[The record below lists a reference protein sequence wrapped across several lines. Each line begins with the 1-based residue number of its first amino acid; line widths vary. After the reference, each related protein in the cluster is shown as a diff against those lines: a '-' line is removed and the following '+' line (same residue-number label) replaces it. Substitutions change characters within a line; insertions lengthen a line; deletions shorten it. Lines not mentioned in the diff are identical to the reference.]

1 MAIPLATTGTASFGQ
16 ITIVTGVVS
25 MLYLALAVLLWRE
38 RTGHVTLVGRFADTI
53 GRLDGVPRWA
63 ALTPYLHA
71 VSLLACAF
79 GVWWDI
85 AVHIARG
92 RDTGPFGT
100 PAHYPI
106 FFGILG
112 VIVSGVL
119 PIALAGK
126 PLPARTIRLT
136 KGWRIPC
143 SAALVTVCGTF
154 ALVGFPLDDVWHRL
168 FGEDVTL
175 WGPTHLL
182 MIGGVVFSIFA
193 RLLAIAEVEQLGP
206 VWQST
211 AYCGAPGTAPRRTG
225 AKATMRRIET
235 FAPARRA
242 TAPGT
247 SSLRRWIARQDL
259 VGPNKRRLLQ
269 EVVSVGALLIA
280 WDLFSTEFNYGV
292 PQFPLILQ
300 PILIVFGAAMAFTIL
315 RARRGPGSTFGAL
328 AVYLVIR
335 GAIAWAVA
343 EPLGQLVGHFP
354 LLIVEA
360 ILVEVVAFA
369 LGNKNRFRL
378 GVVAGVLIGTV
389 GVVAEYAW
397 SQVWMP
403 IAWPSSMLPA
413 AIGYGV
419 VAGIGA
425 GLVGAWLA
433 TRYAEVAGEAR
444 AIGIKHIRPVAVRRT
459 HQLGAIG
466 LVAVAATVFFCV
478 PRSAHPGVSGTV
490 SLEPVATG
498 AQPTAY
504 VTIALTPSDAADGA
518 RWFEALAWQGGGLV
532 YHPMEKVAEGTYRS
546 KDALPMY
553 GKWKSM
559 IRLHQGQRDLV
570 ATWVYAPEDVAIA
583 KPAVQVSDGQTVSFI
598 NEQEVLRREERT
610 DVPRWMW
617 NAGYA
622 LLAVV
627 GLLEVA
633 GIAWLVGRGAR
644 GGRLRA
650 AHLATDTRTAPA
662 ERETR

>member
-1 MAIPLATTGTASFGQ
+1 MTVPLAASTGTATFDQ
-16 ITIVTGVVS
+16 IAIVTGLVS
-25 MLYLALAVLLWRE
+25 VLYLALAVLLWRE
-38 RTGHVTLVGRFADTI
+38 RTGRVTLVGRLADTI

-71 VSLLACAF
+71 VSLLSCAF

-85 AVHIARG
+85 AVHIDRG

-119 PIALAGK
+119 PIALARK
-126 PLPARTIRLT
+126 PLPARTIKLT

-182 MIGGVVFSIFA
+182 MIGGVVLSIFA
-193 RLLAIAEVEQLGP
+193 RLLASAEVEQLAG
-206 VWQST
+206 
-211 AYCGAPGTAPRRTG
+211 
-225 AKATMRRIET
+225 IN
-235 FAPARRA
+235 
-242 TAPGT
+242 
-247 SSLRRWIARQDL
+247 LRRR
-259 VGPNKRRLLQ
+259 LQ
-269 EVVSVGALLIA
+269 EIIAVGALLIA

-300 PILIVFGAAMAFTIL
+300 PILIVFGSTLAFTLL
-315 RARRGPGSTFGAL
+315 RSRRGPGTTFAAL

-335 GAIAWAVA
+335 GGIAWAVDQ
-343 EPLGQLVGHFP
+343 PLGEILGHFP

-360 ILVEVVAFA
+360 ALVELTALA

-378 GVVAGVLIGTV
+378 GLVSGALIGTV
-389 GVVAEYAW
+389 GVVTEHGW

-403 IAWPSSMLPA
+403 IHWPASMLPS
-413 AIGYGV
+413 AIGFGV
-419 VAGIGA
+419 VAGLGA

-433 TRYAEVAGEAR
+433 TRYAEVAGEVR
-444 AIGIKHIRPVAVRRT
+444 DVPSVRRT
-459 HQLGAIG
+459 HQLGAVG
-466 LVAVAATVFFCV
+466 LLAVLAVVFFCV
-478 PRSAHPGVSGTV
+478 PRSADPGVTATV

-504 VTIALTPSDAADGA
+504 VTVKLQPADAAEGA
-518 RWFEALAWQGGGLV
+518 RWFEALAWQGGGQMT
-532 YHPMEKVAEGTYRS
+532 HAMEKIADGTYRS
-546 KDALPMY
+546 TDPLPMY

-559 IRLHQGQRDLV
+559 VRLHQGQRDLV
-570 ATWVYAPEDVAIA
+570 SMWVYAPEDLAIE
-583 KPAVQVSDGQTVSFI
+583 KPAVQVANGQTVEFI
-598 NEQEVLRREERT
+598 SEQQVLRREERT

-617 NAGYA
+617 NGGYA
-622 LLAVV
+622 LLALV
-627 GLLEVA
+627 GSLEIL

-650 AHLATDTRTAPA
+650 AHLAVSER
-662 ERETR
+662 ERETA

>member
-1 MAIPLATTGTASFGQ
+1 MAIPLATTGTATFDQ
-16 ITIVTGVVS
+16 IAIVTGLVS
-25 MLYLALAVLLWRE
+25 VLYAALAVLLWRE
-38 RTGHVTLVGRFADTI
+38 RTGRVTLVGRFADTI

-63 ALTPYLHA
+63 ALTPYLHTL
-71 VSLLACAF
+71 SLLACAF

-85 AVHIARG
+85 AVHIGRG

-112 VIVSGVL
+112 VIVAGVL

-126 PLPARTIRLT
+126 PLPARTIKLT
-136 KGWRIPC
+136 RGWRIPC

-154 ALVGFPLDDVWHRL
+154 ALVGFPMDDVWHRL

-193 RLLAIAEVEQLGP
+193 RLLALAEVEQLMG
-206 VWQST
+206 
-211 AYCGAPGTAPRRTG
+211 
-225 AKATMRRIET
+225 
-235 FAPARRA
+235 
-242 TAPGT
+242 
-247 SSLRRWIARQDL
+247 L
-259 VGPNKRRLLQ
+259 NKRRFAQ
-269 EVVSVGALLIA
+269 EIISVGALLIA

-315 RARRGPGSTFGAL
+315 RARRGPGTTFAAL

-335 GAIAWAVA
+335 GGIAFAVA
-343 EPLGQLVGHFP
+343 EPLGEIVGHFP

-360 ILVEVVAFA
+360 VLVEAVALA

-378 GVVAGVLIGTV
+378 GAVSGLLIGTV

-397 SQVWMP
+397 SHVWMP
-403 IAWPSSMLPA
+403 IPWPSSLLPS

-419 VAGIGA
+419 VVGIGA

-433 TRYAEVAGEAR
+433 TRYAEVAGEER
-444 AIGIKHIRPVAVRRT
+444 ATGIKHIRPIAVRRT
-459 HQLGAIG
+459 HQLGAAG
-466 LVAVAATVFFCV
+466 LAAVAATVFFCV
-478 PRSAHPGVSGTV
+478 PRTAGPGVSGVV
-490 SLEPVATG
+490 SLERVAAG
-498 AQPTAY
+498 AEPAAY
-504 VTIALTPSDAADGA
+504 VTITMSPADAAEGA

-532 YHPMEKVAEGTYRS
+532 YHPMQKVADGTYRS
-546 KDALPMY
+546 AEPLPIY

-559 IRLHQGQRDLV
+559 IRLHQGQRDMV
-570 ATWVYAPEDVAIA
+570 ASWVYAPADPAIE
-583 KPAVQVSDGQTVSFI
+583 KPAIQVSDGQRVDFVS
-598 NEQEVLRREERT
+598 EQQTLRREERT

-622 LLAVV
+622 LLGVV
-627 GLLEVA
+627 GLLEVF

-644 GGRLRA
+644 GGRMRA
-650 AHLATDTRTAPA
+650 AHLADGVR
-662 ERETR
+662 EREIA

>member
-1 MAIPLATTGTASFGQ
+1 MAIPLATTGTATFDQ
-16 ITIVTGVVS
+16 IAIVTGLVS
-25 MLYLALAVLLWRE
+25 VLYAALAVLLWRE
-38 RTGHVTLVGRFADTI
+38 RTGRGTLVGRLADTI

-85 AVHIARG
+85 AVHIGRG

-112 VIVSGVL
+112 VIVAGVL

-136 KGWRIPC
+136 RGWRIPC

-193 RLLAIAEVEQLGP
+193 RLLAIAEVEQLM
-206 VWQST
+206 
-211 AYCGAPGTAPRRTG
+211 GT
-225 AKATMRRIET
+225 
-235 FAPARRA
+235 
-242 TAPGT
+242 
-247 SSLRRWIARQDL
+247 
-259 VGPNKRRLLQ
+259 NKRRLAQ
-269 EVVSVGALLIA
+269 EIVSVGALLIA

-300 PILIVFGAAMAFTIL
+300 PVLIVFGAALAFTIL
-315 RARRGPGSTFGAL
+315 RARRGPGTTFAAL

-335 GAIAWAVA
+335 GGIAYAVA
-343 EPLGQLVGHFP
+343 EPLGEIVGHFP

-360 ILVEVVAFA
+360 VLVEAVALA

-378 GVVAGVLIGTV
+378 GVVSGVLIGTV

-397 SQVWMP
+397 SHVWMP
-403 IAWPSSMLPA
+403 IPWPSSILPS

-419 VAGIGA
+419 LVGAGA

-433 TRYAEVAGEAR
+433 TRYAEVAGEQR
-444 AIGIKHIRPVAVRRT
+444 ATGIKHIRSIAVRRT
-459 HQLGAIG
+459 HQLGAVG
-466 LVAVAATVFFCV
+466 LAAVVATVFFCV
-478 PRSAHPGVSGTV
+478 PRTAGPGVSGVV
-490 SLEPVATG
+490 SLERMATG
-498 AQPTAY
+498 AEPTAY
-504 VTIALTPSDAADGA
+504 VTITVSPADAAEGA

-532 YHPMEKVAEGTYRS
+532 YHPMQKVAEGTYQS
-546 KDALPMY
+546 AEPLPMY

-559 IRLHQGQRDLV
+559 VRLHQGQRDMV
-570 ATWVYAPEDVAIA
+570 ASWVYAPEDPAIE
-583 KPAVQVSDGQTVSFI
+583 KPAIQVSDGQTVQFV

-622 LLAVV
+622 LLGVV

-650 AHLATDTRTAPA
+650 AHLADGVR
-662 ERETR
+662 EREIA

>member
-1 MAIPLATTGTASFGQ
+1 MTVPLAASTGTATFDQ
-16 ITIVTGVVS
+16 IAIVTGLVS
-25 MLYLALAVLLWRE
+25 LLYVALAVLLWRE
-38 RTGHVTLVGRFADTI
+38 RTGRVTLVGRLADTI

-71 VSLLACAF
+71 ASLLACAF

-85 AVHIARG
+85 AVHIDRG

-119 PIALAGK
+119 PIALARK
-126 PLPARTIRLT
+126 PLPARTIKLT

-193 RLLAIAEVEQLGP
+193 RLLASAEVEQLVG
-206 VWQST
+206 
-211 AYCGAPGTAPRRTG
+211 
-225 AKATMRRIET
+225 IN
-235 FAPARRA
+235 
-242 TAPGT
+242 
-247 SSLRRWIARQDL
+247 LRRRF
-259 VGPNKRRLLQ
+259 Q
-269 EVVSVGALLIA
+269 EIVAVGALLIA

-300 PILIVFGAAMAFTIL
+300 PILIVFGSAMAFTLL
-315 RARRGPGSTFGAL
+315 RSRRGPGTTFGAL

-335 GAIAWAVA
+335 GGIAWAVDQ
-343 EPLGQLVGHFP
+343 PLGEILGHFP

-360 ILVEVVAFA
+360 TLVELTALA
-369 LGNKNRFRL
+369 LGNRSRFRL
-378 GVVAGVLIGTV
+378 GLVSGALIGTV
-389 GVVAEYAW
+389 GVVAEFGW

-403 IAWPSSMLPA
+403 IRWPVSMLPSA
-413 AIGYGV
+413 LGFGLV
-419 VAGIGA
+419 VGLGA
-425 GLVGAWLA
+425 GLIGAWLA
-433 TRYAEVAGEAR
+433 TRYAEVAGEVR
-444 AIGIKHIRPVAVRRT
+444 ETPPVRLT
-459 HQLGAIG
+459 HQLGAVG
-466 LVAVAATVFFCV
+466 LVAVLAALFYCV
-478 PRSAHPGVSGTV
+478 PRSADPGVTGTV
-490 SLEPVATG
+490 SLEPAATG

-504 VTIALTPSDAADGA
+504 VTVKLQPAGAADGA
-518 RWFEALAWQGGGLV
+518 RWFEALAWQGGGQLTR
-532 YHPMEKVAEGTYRS
+532 PMEKVAEGTYRS
-546 KDALPMY
+546 TEPLPMH
-553 GKWKSM
+553 GKWKSLV
-559 IRLHQGQRDLV
+559 RLHQGPRDMV
-570 ATWVYAPEDVAIA
+570 AMWVYAPEDLAIE
-583 KPAVQVSDGQTVSFI
+583 KPAVQVANGQTVDFI
-598 NEQEVLRREERT
+598 SEQEVLRREERA

-617 NAGYA
+617 NSGYA

-627 GLLEVA
+627 GSLEIL

-650 AHLATDTRTAPA
+650 AHLSAQSSK
-662 ERETR
+662 REEASA

>member
-1 MAIPLATTGTASFGQ
+1 MTVPLAATTGTASFDQ
-16 ITIVTGVVS
+16 IAIVTGLVS
-25 MLYLALAVLLWRE
+25 LMYLALAVLLWRE
-38 RTGHVTLVGRFADTI
+38 RTGRVTLVGRLADTI

-85 AVHIARG
+85 AVHIDRG

-112 VIVSGVL
+112 VIISGVL
-119 PIALAGK
+119 PIALARK
-126 PLPARTIRLT
+126 PLPARTIKLT

-193 RLLAIAEVEQLGP
+193 RLLASAEVEQLAGLNL
-206 VWQST
+206 
-211 AYCGAPGTAPRRTG
+211 R
-225 AKATMRRIET
+225 
-235 FAPARRA
+235 RRA
-242 TAPGT
+242 QEI
-247 SSLRRWIARQDL
+247 IA
-259 VGPNKRRLLQ
+259 
-269 EVVSVGALLIA
+269 VGALLIA

-300 PILIVFGAAMAFTIL
+300 PILIVFGSTLAFTLL
-315 RARRGPGSTFGAL
+315 RARRGPFVTFGAL
-328 AVYLVIR
+328 ATYLVIR
-335 GAIAWAVA
+335 GGIAWAVDQ
-343 EPLGQLVGHFP
+343 PLGEILGHFP
-354 LLIVEA
+354 LLIAEA
-360 ILVEVVAFA
+360 VLVELAAFA

-378 GVVAGVLIGTV
+378 GFVSGALIGTV
-389 GVVAEYAW
+389 GVVAEYGW

-403 IAWPSSMLPA
+403 IHWPASMLPS
-413 AIGYGV
+413 AIGFGV
-419 VAGIGA
+419 VTGLGA
-425 GLVGAWLA
+425 GLLGAWLA
-433 TRYAEVAGEAR
+433 TRYAEVAGEVR
-444 AIGIKHIRPVAVRRT
+444 LNPPVRLT
-459 HQLGAIG
+459 HQLGAVG
-466 LVAVAATVFFCV
+466 LVAVLAALFFCV
-478 PRSAHPGVSGTV
+478 PRSADPGVSATV
-490 SLEPVATG
+490 SLEPASTG
-498 AQPTAY
+498 SEPTAY
-504 VTIALTPSDAADGA
+504 VTVSLNPVDAADGA
-518 RWFEALAWQGGGLV
+518 RWFEALAWQGGGSMT
-532 YHPMEKVAEGTYRS
+532 HAMEKIADGTYRS
-546 KDALPMY
+546 TEPLPMY

-559 IRLHQGQRDLV
+559 IRLHQGARDMV
-570 ATWVYAPEDVAIA
+570 AMWVYAPEDLKIE
-583 KPAVQVSDGQTVSFI
+583 KPAVQVSNGQTVEFI
-598 NEQEVLRREERT
+598 GEQATLRREERT

-617 NAGYA
+617 NGGYA

-627 GLLEVA
+627 GSLEIA

-650 AHLATDTRTAPA
+650 AHLEAQGSRR
-662 ERETR
+662 ERESA

>member
-1 MAIPLATTGTASFGQ
+1 MTIPLATTGTATFDQ
-16 ITIVTGVVS
+16 IAIVTGVVS
-25 MLYLALAVLLWRE
+25 LMYVALAVLLWRE
-38 RTGHVTLVGRFADTI
+38 RTGHVTLVGRLADTI

-85 AVHIARG
+85 AVHISRG

-112 VIVSGVL
+112 VIISGVL

-143 SAALVTVCGTF
+143 SAALITVCGTF
-154 ALVGFPLDDVWHRL
+154 ALVGFPLDDAWHRL

-193 RLLAIAEVEQLGP
+193 RLLALAEVEQLIG
-206 VWQST
+206 
-211 AYCGAPGTAPRRTG
+211 
-225 AKATMRRIET
+225 
-235 FAPARRA
+235 
-242 TAPGT
+242 
-247 SSLRRWIARQDL
+247 L
-259 VGPNKRRLLQ
+259 NKRRLFQ
-269 EVVSVGALLIA
+269 EFIAVGALLIA

-292 PQFPLILQ
+292 PQFPLVLQ
-300 PILIVFGAAMAFTIL
+300 PILIAFGAAMAFTIL
-315 RARRGPGSTFGAL
+315 RARRGPGTTFAAL

-335 GAIAWAVA
+335 GGIAWAVDQ
-343 EPLGQLVGHFP
+343 PLGQILGHFP

-360 ILVEVVAFA
+360 VLVELVAFA
-369 LGNKNRFRL
+369 LGNKSRFRL
-378 GVVAGVLIGTV
+378 GAVAGALIGTV

-397 SQVWMP
+397 SHLWMP
-403 IAWPSSMLPA
+403 IAWPSSMLPSA
-413 AIGYGV
+413 VGYGV
-419 VAGIGA
+419 VAGTGA

-433 TRYAEVAGEAR
+433 TRHAEVAGEER
-444 AIGIKHIRPVAVRRT
+444 AVGIKYIRPVAVRRT
-459 HQLGAIG
+459 HQLGAAG
-466 LVAVAATVFFCV
+466 LVAVLAVLFYCV
-478 PRSAHPGVSGTV
+478 PRSADPGVSATM
-490 SLEPVATG
+490 SLERVATG
-498 AQPTAY
+498 AEPAAY
-504 VTIALTPSDAADGA
+504 VTVRLDPADAADGA

-532 YHPMEKVAEGTYRS
+532 LHPMEKVADGTYRS
-546 KDALPMY
+546 ADALPMY

-559 IRLHQGQRDLV
+559 IRLHRGQRDLV
-570 ATWVYAPEDVAIA
+570 AMWVYAPEDAAIQ
-583 KPAVQVSDGQTVSFI
+583 KPAVQVSDGQTLPFV
-598 NEQEVLRREERT
+598 NEQETLRREERT

-617 NAGYA
+617 NGGYA
-622 LLAVV
+622 LLGVV
-627 GLLEVA
+627 GLLEIA

-644 GGRLRA
+644 GGRARA
-650 AHLATDTRTAPA
+650 AHLATG
-662 ERETR
+662 EREWEIA

>member
-1 MAIPLATTGTASFGQ
+1 MAIPLATTGTATFDQ
-16 ITIVTGVVS
+16 IAIVTGVVGL
-25 MLYLALAVLLWRE
+25 LYVALAVLLWRE
-38 RTGHVTLVGRFADTI
+38 RTGRVTLVGRFADTI

-85 AVHIARG
+85 AVHIDKG

-126 PLPARTIRLT
+126 PLPARTIKLT
-136 KGWRIPC
+136 RRESRDTPRSWRIPC
-143 SAALVTVCGTF
+143 SAALITVCGMF

-193 RLLAIAEVEQLGP
+193 RLLAIAEVEQLMG
-206 VWQST
+206 V
-211 AYCGAPGTAPRRTG
+211 
-225 AKATMRRIET
+225 
-235 FAPARRA
+235 
-242 TAPGT
+242 
-247 SSLRRWIARQDL
+247 
-259 VGPNKRRLLQ
+259 NKRRLLQ
-269 EVVSVGALLIA
+269 EIVSVGALLIA

-300 PILIVFGAAMAFTIL
+300 PLLIVFGAAMAFTIL
-315 RARRGPGSTFGAL
+315 RARRGPGTTFAAL

-335 GAIAWAVA
+335 GGIAWAVA
-343 EPLGQLVGHFP
+343 EPLGEIVGHFP
-354 LLIVEA
+354 LLVVEA
-360 ILVEVVAFA
+360 LLVEGVALA

-378 GVVAGVLIGTV
+378 GLVSGLLIGTV

-403 IAWPSSMLPA
+403 IAWPSSMLPS

-419 VAGIGA
+419 IVGAGA

-433 TRYAEVAGEAR
+433 TRYAEVAGEER
-444 AIGIKHIRPVAVRRT
+444 AIGIKYVRPIAVRRT
-459 HQLGAIG
+459 HQLGAAG
-466 LVAVAATVFFCV
+466 LVAVVATVFFCV
-478 PRSAHPGVSGTV
+478 PRTAGAGVSGVV
-490 SLEPVATG
+490 SLERVATG
-498 AQPTAY
+498 AEPTAY
-504 VTIALTPSDAADGA
+504 VTITLTPADAADGA

-532 YHPMEKVAEGTYRS
+532 FHPMEKVADGTYRS
-546 KDALPMY
+546 ADPLPMY

-559 IRLHQGQRDLV
+559 IRLHQGPRDLV
-570 ATWVYAPEDVAIA
+570 ASWVYAPEDAAIA
-583 KPAVQVSDGQTVSFI
+583 KPAIQVSNGQTVEFV
-598 NEQEVLRREERT
+598 NEQQTLRREERT

-627 GLLEVA
+627 GLLEVI

-644 GGRLRA
+644 GGRMRA
-650 AHLATDTRTAPA
+650 AHLAAGER
-662 ERETR
+662 ERETA

>member
-1 MAIPLATTGTASFGQ
+1 MAMPLATTGTATFDQ
-16 ITIVTGVVS
+16 IATVTGVVS
-25 MLYLALAVLLWRE
+25 LMYVALAVLLWRE
-38 RTGHVTLVGRFADTI
+38 RTGRVTLVGRFADAV

-85 AVHIARG
+85 AVHIDRG

-126 PLPARTIRLT
+126 PLPARTIKLT
-136 KGWRIPC
+136 RGWRIPC

-154 ALVGFPLDDVWHRL
+154 ALVGFPLDDLWHRL

-193 RLLAIAEVEQLGP
+193 RLLALAEVEQ
-206 VWQST
+206 
-211 AYCGAPGTAPRRTG
+211 
-225 AKATMRRIET
+225 
-235 FAPARRA
+235 
-242 TAPGT
+242 
-247 SSLRRWIARQDL
+247 L
-259 VGPNKRRLLQ
+259 VGPNKRRLFQ
-269 EVVSVGALLIA
+269 EMVAVGALLIA
-280 WDLFSTEFNYGV
+280 WDLFSAEFDYGV
-292 PQFPLILQ
+292 PQFPLILH
-300 PILIVFGAAMAFTIL
+300 PILIAFGAAMAFTIL
-315 RARRGPGSTFGAL
+315 RARRGPGTTFAAL

-335 GAIAWAVA
+335 GGIAWSVDQ
-343 EPLGQLVGHFP
+343 PLGQILGHFP

-360 ILVEVVAFA
+360 ILVELAALA
-369 LGNKNRFRL
+369 LGNKRRFRL
-378 GVVAGVLIGTV
+378 GAIAGALVGTV

-403 IAWPSSMLPA
+403 IPWPSSMLPA
-413 AIGYGV
+413 ALGYGV
-419 VAGIGA
+419 IAGTGA

-433 TRYAEVAGEAR
+433 TRYAEVAGDELAHR
-444 AIGIKHIRPVAVRRT
+444 VSRT

-490 SLEPVATG
+490 SLERVATG
-498 AQPTAY
+498 AEPTAY
-504 VTIALTPSDAADGA
+504 VTVKLQPTDAADGA
-518 RWFEALAWQGGGLV
+518 RWFDALAWQGGGLV
-532 YHPMEKVAEGTYRS
+532 LHPMEKVANGTYRS
-546 KDALPMY
+546 VGALPMY

-559 IRLHQGQRDLV
+559 VRLHQGQRDLV
-570 ATWVYAPEDVAIA
+570 AMWVYAPEDAAIE
-583 KPAVQVSDGQTVSFI
+583 KPAIQVSDGQTVGFI
-598 NEQEVLRREERT
+598 DEQQVLRREERT

-617 NAGYA
+617 NGGYA
-622 LLAVV
+622 VLAVV

-644 GGRLRA
+644 GGRLRTI
-650 AHLATDTRTAPA
+650 HLAAGKR
-662 ERETR
+662 ERETA

>member
-1 MAIPLATTGTASFGQ
+1 MAIPLATTGTASFDQ
-16 ITIVTGVVS
+16 IAIVTGLVGLMYV
-25 MLYLALAVLLWRE
+25 ALAVLLWRE
-38 RTGHVTLVGRFADTI
+38 RTGHVTLVGRLADTI

-85 AVHIARG
+85 AVHIDRG

-112 VIVSGVL
+112 VIISGVL

-126 PLPARTIRLT
+126 PLPARTIKLT
-136 KGWRIPC
+136 KRWRIPC

-154 ALVGFPLDDVWHRL
+154 ALVGFPLDDAWHRL

-193 RLLAIAEVEQLGP
+193 RLLALAEVEQLIG
-206 VWQST
+206 
-211 AYCGAPGTAPRRTG
+211 
-225 AKATMRRIET
+225 I
-235 FAPARRA
+235 
-242 TAPGT
+242 
-247 SSLRRWIARQDL
+247 
-259 VGPNKRRLLQ
+259 NKRRLFQ
-269 EVVSVGALLIA
+269 EIVSVGALLIA

-292 PQFPLILQ
+292 PQFPLVLQ

-315 RARRGPGSTFGAL
+315 RARRGPGTTFAAL
-328 AVYLVIR
+328 VVYLVIR
-335 GAIAWAVA
+335 GGIAWAVDQ
-343 EPLGQLVGHFP
+343 PLGEILGHFP

-360 ILVEVVAFA
+360 VLVELVAFA

-378 GVVAGVLIGTV
+378 GLVAGALIGTV
-389 GVVAEYAW
+389 GLVAEYAW
-397 SQVWMP
+397 SHVWMP
-403 IAWPSSMLPA
+403 IAWPSSMLPSA
-413 AIGYGV
+413 LGYGV
-419 VAGIGA
+419 IVGAGA

-433 TRYAEVAGEAR
+433 TRYAEVAGEERATGIRNAR
-444 AIGIKHIRPVAVRRT
+444 PIAVRRT
-459 HQLGAIG
+459 HQLGAAG
-466 LVAVAATVFFCV
+466 LVAVLAVLFFCV
-478 PRSAHPGVSGTV
+478 PRSAESGVNATA
-490 SLEPVATG
+490 SLQPVAKG
-498 AQPTAY
+498 AEPTAY
-504 VTIALTPSDAADGA
+504 VTVTLQPGDAAAGA
-518 RWFEALAWQGGGLV
+518 RWFEAMAWQGGGLV
-532 YHPMEKVAEGTYRS
+532 LHPMVKVAEGTYRS
-546 KDALPMY
+546 ADPLPMY

-570 ATWVYAPEDVAIA
+570 AMWVYAPEDAAIE
-583 KPAVQVSDGQTVSFI
+583 KPAIQVSNGQTVEFL
-598 NEQEVLRREERT
+598 NEQQVLRREERN

-617 NAGYA
+617 NGGYA
-622 LLAVV
+622 LLGVV
-627 GLLEVA
+627 GLLEII

-650 AHLATDTRTAPA
+650 AHLAAD
-662 ERETR
+662 EREREIA

>member
-1 MAIPLATTGTASFGQ
+1 MAIPLATTGTATFDQ
-16 ITIVTGVVS
+16 IAIVTGLVS
-25 MLYLALAVLLWRE
+25 LMYVALAVLLWQE
-38 RTGHVTLVGRFADTI
+38 RTGRVTLVGRLADTI

-85 AVHIARG
+85 AVHIDRG

-112 VIVSGVL
+112 VIISGVV

-126 PLPARTIRLT
+126 PLPARTIKLT

-154 ALVGFPLDDVWHRL
+154 ALVGFPLDDGWHRL

-193 RLLAIAEVEQLGP
+193 RLLALAEVEQLIG
-206 VWQST
+206 
-211 AYCGAPGTAPRRTG
+211 
-225 AKATMRRIET
+225 
-235 FAPARRA
+235 
-242 TAPGT
+242 
-247 SSLRRWIARQDL
+247 L
-259 VGPNKRRLLQ
+259 NKRRLFQ
-269 EVVSVGALLIA
+269 EIVSVGALLIA

-300 PILIVFGAAMAFTIL
+300 PILIVFGAAMGFTIL
-315 RARRGPGSTFGAL
+315 RARRGPGTTFAAL

-335 GAIAWAVA
+335 GGIAWAVA
-343 EPLGQLVGHFP
+343 QPLGQIVGHFP

-360 ILVEVVAFA
+360 ILVEVVAFP

-378 GVVAGVLIGTV
+378 GLVAGILIGTV

-397 SQVWMP
+397 SHVWMP
-403 IAWPSSMLPA
+403 IAWPSSMLPSA
-413 AIGYGV
+413 LGYGV
-419 VAGIGA
+419 VVGAGA

-433 TRYAEVAGEAR
+433 TRYAEVAGDER
-444 AIGIKHIRPVAVRRT
+444 AVGIRYTRPAAIRRT
-459 HQLGAIG
+459 HQLGAAG
-466 LVAVAATVFFCV
+466 LIAVLAVLFFCV
-478 PRSAHPGVSGTV
+478 PRSAAPGVSGTV
-490 SLEPVATG
+490 SLERVATG
-498 AQPTAY
+498 AEPTAY
-504 VTIALTPSDAADGA
+504 VTVVLQPGDAADDA
-518 RWFEALAWQGGGLV
+518 RWFSAMAWQGGGMIL
-532 YHPMEKVAEGTYRS
+532 HPMVKVADGTYRS
-546 KDALPMY
+546 ADPLPMY

-570 ATWVYAPEDVAIA
+570 ATWVYAPADAAIE
-583 KPAVQVSDGQTVSFI
+583 KPAVQVSNGQPVEFI
-598 NEQEVLRREERT
+598 NEQQVLRREERT

-617 NAGYA
+617 NGGYA
-622 LLAVV
+622 LLGVV
-627 GLLEVA
+627 GLLELA

-650 AHLATDTRTAPA
+650 AHLAADEW
-662 ERETR
+662 ERESA

>member
-1 MAIPLATTGTASFGQ
+1 MAIPLATTGTATFDQ
-16 ITIVTGVVS
+16 IAIVTGVVGL
-25 MLYLALAVLLWRE
+25 LYVALAVLLWRE
-38 RTGHVTLVGRFADTI
+38 RTGRVTLVGRFADTI

-85 AVHIARG
+85 AVHIDKG

-126 PLPARTIRLT
+126 PLPARTIKLT
-136 KGWRIPC
+136 RGVSLDSTPTARHSAGTSLSGSEGNDETTSTPPLPLTEALRRAPARDGVESRDTPRSWRIPC
-143 SAALVTVCGTF
+143 SAALITVCGMF

-193 RLLAIAEVEQLGP
+193 RLLAIAEVEQLMG
-206 VWQST
+206 V
-211 AYCGAPGTAPRRTG
+211 
-225 AKATMRRIET
+225 
-235 FAPARRA
+235 
-242 TAPGT
+242 
-247 SSLRRWIARQDL
+247 
-259 VGPNKRRLLQ
+259 NKRRLLQ
-269 EVVSVGALLIA
+269 EIVSVGALLIA

-300 PILIVFGAAMAFTIL
+300 PLLIVFGAAMAFTIL
-315 RARRGPGSTFGAL
+315 RARRGPGTTFAAL

-335 GAIAWAVA
+335 GGIAWAVA
-343 EPLGQLVGHFP
+343 EPLGEIVGHFP

-360 ILVEVVAFA
+360 LLVEGVAFA

-378 GVVAGVLIGTV
+378 GLVSGLLIGTV

-397 SQVWMP
+397 SQIWMP
-403 IAWPSSMLPA
+403 IAWPSSMLPS

-419 VAGIGA
+419 IVGAGA

-433 TRYAEVAGEAR
+433 TRYAEVAGEER
-444 AIGIKHIRPVAVRRT
+444 AIGIKYIRPIAVRRT
-459 HQLGAIG
+459 HQLGAAG
-466 LVAVAATVFFCV
+466 LVAVVATVFFCV
-478 PRSAHPGVSGTV
+478 PRTAGAGVSGVV
-490 SLEPVATG
+490 SLERVATG
-498 AQPTAY
+498 AEPTAY
-504 VTIALTPSDAADGA
+504 VTITLTPADAADDA

-532 YHPMEKVAEGTYRS
+532 FHPMEKVADGTYRS
-546 KDALPMY
+546 ADPLPMY

-559 IRLHQGQRDLV
+559 IRLHQGPRDLV
-570 ATWVYAPEDVAIA
+570 ASWIYAPEDAAIA
-583 KPAVQVSDGQTVSFI
+583 KPAIQVSNGQTVEFV
-598 NEQEVLRREERT
+598 NEQQTLRREERT

-627 GLLEVA
+627 GLLEVI

-644 GGRLRA
+644 GGRMRA
-650 AHLATDTRTAPA
+650 AHLASGER
-662 ERETR
+662 ERETA

>member
-1 MAIPLATTGTASFGQ
+1 MAIPLATTGTATFDQ
-16 ITIVTGVVS
+16 IAIVTGVVS
-25 MLYLALAVLLWRE
+25 LMYVALAVLLWRE
-38 RTGHVTLVGRFADTI
+38 RTGHVTLVGRFAGTVAH
-53 GRLDGVPRWA
+53 LDGVPRWA

-85 AVHIARG
+85 AVHIDRG

-119 PIALAGK
+119 PIALAGR
-126 PLPARTIRLT
+126 PLPARTVKLT
-136 KGWRIPC
+136 RGWRIPC

-193 RLLAIAEVEQLGP
+193 RLLALAEVEQ
-206 VWQST
+206 
-211 AYCGAPGTAPRRTG
+211 
-225 AKATMRRIET
+225 
-235 FAPARRA
+235 
-242 TAPGT
+242 
-247 SSLRRWIARQDL
+247 L
-259 VGPNKRRLLQ
+259 VGPNKRRLFQ
-269 EVVSVGALLIA
+269 EMVSVGALLIA

-300 PILIVFGAAMAFTIL
+300 PILIVFGATMAFTIL
-315 RARRGPGSTFGAL
+315 RARRGPGTTFVAL
-328 AVYLVIR
+328 GIYLVIR
-335 GAIAWAVA
+335 GGIAFAVA
-343 EPLGQLVGHFP
+343 EPLGEIVGHFP
-354 LLIVEA
+354 LLVVEA
-360 ILVEVVAFA
+360 VLVEVAAFA
-369 LGNKNRFRL
+369 LSNKNRFRL

-389 GVVAEYAW
+389 GVVTEYAW
-397 SQVWMP
+397 SHVWMP
-403 IAWPSSMLPA
+403 IAWPSSMLPS

-419 VAGIGA
+419 VVGVGA

-433 TRYAEVAGEAR
+433 TRYAEVAGDER
-444 AIGIKHIRPVAVRRT
+444 AMGIKYIRPVAVRRT
-459 HQLGAIG
+459 HQLGAAG

-478 PRSAHPGVSGTV
+478 PRTADPGVSGVV
-490 SLEPVATG
+490 SLERVATG
-498 AQPTAY
+498 AEPTAY
-504 VTIALTPSDAADGA
+504 VTVTLDPVDAADGA

-532 YHPMEKVAEGTYRS
+532 YHPMEKVADGTYRS
-546 KDALPMY
+546 RDALPMY

-559 IRLHQGQRDLV
+559 IRLHQGQRDMV
-570 ATWVYAPEDVAIA
+570 AAWVYAPQDLAIE
-583 KPAVQVSDGQTVSFI
+583 KPAIQVSNGQRIDFV
-598 NEQEVLRREERT
+598 NEQQVLRREERT

-622 LLAVV
+622 LLGVV
-627 GLLEVA
+627 GLLEVI

-644 GGRLRA
+644 GGRMRA
-650 AHLATDTRTAPA
+650 AQLTAGER
-662 ERETR
+662 ERETA

>member
-1 MAIPLATTGTASFGQ
+1 MTVPLAASTGTATFDQ
-16 ITIVTGVVS
+16 IAIVTGLVAL
-25 MLYLALAVLLWRE
+25 MYLALAVLLWRE
-38 RTGHVTLVGRFADTI
+38 RTGRATLVGRLADTI

-85 AVHIARG
+85 AVHIDKG

-119 PIALAGK
+119 PIALARK
-126 PLPARTIRLT
+126 PLPARTIKLT

-143 SAALVTVCGTF
+143 SAALVTFCGTF

-182 MIGGVVFSIFA
+182 MIGGVVLSIFA
-193 RLLAIAEVEQLGP
+193 RLLASAEVEQLVG
-206 VWQST
+206 
-211 AYCGAPGTAPRRTG
+211 
-225 AKATMRRIET
+225 IN
-235 FAPARRA
+235 
-242 TAPGT
+242 
-247 SSLRRWIARQDL
+247 LRRRF
-259 VGPNKRRLLQ
+259 Q
-269 EVVSVGALLIA
+269 EIVAVGALLIA

-300 PILIVFGAAMAFTIL
+300 PILIVFGSALAFTLL
-315 RARRGPGSTFGAL
+315 RSRRGPGTTFAAL
-328 AVYLVIR
+328 AVYLIIR
-335 GAIAWAVA
+335 GGIAWAVDQ
-343 EPLGQLVGHFP
+343 PLGQILGHFP

-360 ILVEVVAFA
+360 VIVEVVALA

-378 GVVAGVLIGTV
+378 GLVSGALIGTV
-389 GVVAEYAW
+389 GVLAEYWW
-397 SQVWMP
+397 STVWMP
-403 IAWPSSMLPA
+403 IPWPTSMIPSAL
-413 AIGYGV
+413 GFGV
-419 VAGIGA
+419 VAGLGA

-433 TRYAEVAGEAR
+433 TRYAEVAGEVR
-444 AIGIKHIRPVAVRRT
+444 TTPSVRRT

-466 LVAVAATVFFCV
+466 LVAVLAAVFFCV
-478 PRSAHPGVSGTV
+478 PRSADPGVSGTV
-490 SLEPVATG
+490 TLDRVATG
-498 AQPTAY
+498 AEPTAY
-504 VTIALTPSDAADGA
+504 VTVKLQPADAAEGA
-518 RWFEALAWQGGGLV
+518 RWFVAMAWQGGGMV
-532 YHPMEKVAEGTYRS
+532 NYRMEKVADGIYKST
-546 KDALPMY
+546 DPLPMY

-559 IRLHQGQRDLV
+559 VRLHQGQRDIV
-570 ATWVYAPEDVAIA
+570 AMWVYAPEDAAIQ
-583 KPAVQVSDGQTVSFI
+583 KPAIQVSDGQTVEFI
-598 NEQEVLRREERT
+598 SEQHVLRREERT

-617 NAGYA
+617 NGGYA

-627 GLLEVA
+627 GLLEIL

-650 AHLATDTRTAPA
+650 AHLESAR
-662 ERETR
+662 ERESA